1 MRIDGYRKVASSR
14 RIKAAVVALL
24 FASSATLF
32 AWADKRPSAPAP
44 RAAAPARSAPAARP
58 AASSARPTTSAA
70 RTTTSNVHPTTS
82 SPHPTTTPGART
94 TTSSVHPGTTSP
106 GGRTTTST
114 AHTTTS
120 SPRPNTSTG
129 VHPGGASTGRS
140 TNTGNVHS
148 AAGGRTLPG
157 TRQVTTRSGAVAH
170 VGPGGRVQSIQAH
183 GMDIRRGPGGV
194 HRVERVGPGGR
205 VVVSNGAGHG
215 YVQRPFRYG
224 GREYVSRTYYV
235 RGVPYVHA
243 YRSYYFG
250 GVAYGFYAPAAFYAP
265 GFYGWAYTPWAVPVA
280 YNFGWYGNPWFGYY
294 GGWYTPYPVYATPAL
309 WLTDY
314 YMGATLRAAYE
325 ERVAEAAAA
334 NAAANAPA
342 PAPQPSQVA
351 LSPEVKQLIA
361 EEVQRQLQAAKAE
374 AANVAPASAPVEATP
389 AMFAD
394 NTPHIFVVST
404 GLDVTSQ
411 GQQCPVTEGDVLQT
425 RGALPTNSPTA
436 DAVVLASKGQDC
448 AKGSVVQVAV
458 QDLVEMQNHMRETI
472 DQGLGDLRSQQGK
485 KGLPTIPASYA
496 TTPTQAR
503 YVSAEPPAE
512 QNIAEE
518 LSKQA
523 REANQAEQEVV
534 TQALSP
540 AGSAP
545 APAQANPATI
555 SMGQSIQ
562 DVVASLGQ
570 PKQAIDVGPKKI
582 YVYKDL
588 KITFL
593 NGKVSDVQ

>member
-1 MRIDGYRKVASSR
+1 M
-14 RIKAAVVALL
+14 
-24 FASSATLF
+24 
-32 AWADKRPSAPAP
+32 
-44 RAAAPARSAPAARP
+44 
-58 AASSARPTTSAA
+58 
-70 RTTTSNVHPTTS
+70 
-82 SPHPTTTPGART
+82 
-94 TTSSVHPGTTSP
+94 
-106 GGRTTTST
+106 
-114 AHTTTS
+114 
-120 SPRPNTSTG
+120 
-129 VHPGGASTGRS
+129 
-140 TNTGNVHS
+140 
-148 AAGGRTLPG
+148 PG

-170 VGPGGRVQSIQAH
+170 LGPSGRVQHVQAH

-205 VVVSNGAGHG
+205 VVVTNGAGHG

-235 RGVPYVHA
+235 RGVPYVRS

-250 GVAYGFYAPAAFYAP
+250 GVAYGFYAPARFYAP
-265 GFYGWAYTPWAVPVA
+265 GFYGWAYTPWAVPVV
-280 YNFGWYGNPWFGYY
+280 YNFGWYGNPWWGYY

-325 ERVAEAAAA
+325 ERLAEAAAA

-342 PAPQPSQVA
+342 PPPNQVA
-351 LSPEVKQLIA
+351 LSPEVKQMIA
-361 EEVQRQLQAAKAE
+361 EEVQRQLQAERAE
-374 AANVAPASAPVEATP
+374 AANVAPASAPVDATP
-389 AMFAD
+389 ALFAG

-411 GQQCPVTEGDVLQT
+411 GQQCPITEGDVLQT
-425 RGALPTNSPTA
+425 RGALPTNSTTA

-448 AKGSVVQVAV
+448 AKGSVVQIAV
-458 QDLVEMQNHMRETI
+458 QDLVDMQNHMRETI
-472 DQGLGDLRSQQGK
+472 DQGLGDLQSQQGK
-485 KGLPTIPASYA
+485 KGLPAVPASYMTA
-496 TTPTQAR
+496 PTQAPFA
-503 YVSAEPPAE
+503 SAAPPPE
-512 QNIAEE
+512 QNIADE

-540 AGSAP
+540 QGSAP
-545 APAQANPATI
+545 APAQASPTTI
-555 SMGQSIQ
+555 SLGQSVA
-562 DVVASLGQ
+562 DVEASLGR
-570 PKQAIDVGPKKI
+570 PRQAFDVGLKKI

-593 NGKVSDVQ
+593 NGRVNDVQ